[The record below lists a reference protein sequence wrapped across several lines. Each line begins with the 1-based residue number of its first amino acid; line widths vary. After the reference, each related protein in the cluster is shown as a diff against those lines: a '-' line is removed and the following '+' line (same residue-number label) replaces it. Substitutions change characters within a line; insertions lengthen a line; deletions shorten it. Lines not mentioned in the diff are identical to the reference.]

1 MKITRETKT
10 ALLLIGCI
18 TIFIFGFSY
27 LGGKSLLTSEKTI
40 IAFYDEVEGLA
51 VGSKV
56 TISGMT
62 VGKVNQIALASNLKT
77 IKVTMGVRNTLEFSK
92 NSEAILYEAGLI
104 GGKQIAIEPIYEPD
118 NVFQDG
124 DILISSKKPGL
135 TELLNSQIVPL
146 QAKIENMITSADS
159 VLTSVNNILNQS
171 SQKNLRKSITQ
182 LTETVEN
189 INYIT
194 GEISQSM
201 IRNKVSI
208 DETLNN
214 FKNSSESISKLS
226 DSLSQ
231 IEFGATFTE
240 FKLVATQL
248 NTILEKMD
256 SDTGTIGK
264 ILNDDQFYENL
275 SASTKSLEN
284 LLNDLKEHP
293 KRYVHFS
300 LFGRKEKNEIEK

>member
-1 MKITRETKT
+1 MKITKETKT

-62 VGKVNQIALASNLKT
+62 VGKVNQIALASNLKS
-77 IKVTMGVRNTLEFSK
+77 IKVTMGVRKTLEFSK

-104 GGKQIAIEPIYEPD
+104 GGKQIAIEPRYEPD
-118 NVFQDG
+118 NVIQDG
-124 DILISSKKPGL
+124 DVLISSKKPGL

-159 VLTSVNNILNQS
+159 VLASVNNILNQS

-208 DETLNN
+208 NETLNN

-248 NTILEKMD
+248 NSILEKMD
-256 SDTGTIGK
+256 SDTGTMGK
-264 ILNDDQFYENL
+264 ILSDDELYENL

-300 LFGRKEKNEIEK
+300 LFGRKEKNDIEK

>member
-248 NTILEKMD
+248 NSILEKMD

>member
-248 NTILEKMD
+248 NSILEKMD

-264 ILNDDQFYENL
+264 ILNDDQLYENL